1 MTLALLIG
9 VVWLTF
15 VKATPM
21 IYAALG
27 GTLSE
32 RSGVIN
38 IGLEGMMTAG
48 AFSAAVATYY
58 TGQPLFG
65 LLIGIIGGAIVGWL
79 LGFLATRFKVDQ
91 IVAGTGLNILC
102 LGGAAYGLMLL
113 FNQPGASPQ
122 VHSMGENYRYLVWLA
137 PVAAV
142 GMQWF
147 LSATPWGLRIRA
159 CGENPKAVAAA
170 GLNPLALRV
179 MAVTMSGAFAG
190 FAGAFLS
197 VGELNLYSD
206 GMTAGRGF
214 IALAAIIFGRWN
226 PLGAFA
232 ACLLFGLLQALQ
244 IQLQGHISWLPT
256 DVFEALPYVAALIA
270 LVGAAGRKAAPVA
283 DGVPY

>member
-1 MTLALLIG
+1 MTFALLIG
-9 VVWLTF
+9 LLWLTL

-48 AFSAAVATYY
+48 AFSAAVASFY
-58 TGQPLFG
+58 TGQPLIA
-65 LLIGIIGGAIVGWL
+65 LAVGILGGALIGWL
-79 LGFLATRFKVDQ
+79 LGFVATRFKVDQ
-91 IVAGTGLNILC
+91 IVAGMGLNILC
-102 LGGAAYGLMLL
+102 LGAAAYGLMLL

-122 VHSMGENYRYLVWLA
+122 VASMGENYRWLVWLA
-137 PVAAV
+137 PVLAV
-142 GMQWF
+142 AMQWF
-147 LSATPWGLRIRA
+147 LWSTPWGLRVRA

-170 GLNPLALRV
+170 GLNPLAIRL
-179 MAVTMSGAFAG
+179 MAVTCSGALAG
-190 FAGAFLS
+190 LAGAFLA

-214 IALAAIIFGRWN
+214 IALAAIIFGRWT
-226 PLGAFA
+226 PIGAFA
-232 ACLLFGLLQALQ
+232 ACLLFGFLQALQ
-244 IQLQGHISWLPT
+244 IELQGHITWLPT
-256 DVFEALPYVAALIA
+256 DLFEALPYVAALIA
-270 LVGAAGRKAAPVA
+270 LVGATGRNKAPAA